1 MIDAEHLCKSYGD
14 REVLHDVGFHA
25 DRGELVACLGPNGA
39 GKTTTIRILTGRT
52 APDSGRVLL
61 SGIDIARD
69 PVAAKALC
77 GVAGQYLNLD
87 PDLTIRE
94 NLDIHG
100 RFFRM
105 PKKART
111 EAEDR
116 LLALT
121 RMTDRA
127 DTPVKQLSG
136 GQKRR
141 VVLARALMHSPKILF
156 LDEPTAGLDPVGRSE
171 ILGNIQSYRKAIR
184 RTLWGIISSIRGAGT
199 TILMTTH
206 YIEEAELL
214 ADRVIL
220 LDQGHI
226 LPRGT
231 PKELIRRTGA
241 WAVDTHGRD
250 GFTTE
255 CFPTREEAAAF
266 MEADKERALSSA
278 VRPAT
283 LEDSYLRLTGHGIR
297 E

>member
-121 RMTDRA
+121 R
-127 DTPVKQLSG
+127 KS
-136 GQKRR
+136 
-141 VVLARALMHSPKILF
+141 SP
-156 LDEPTAGLDPVGRSE
+156 D
-171 ILGNIQSYRKAIR
+171 
-184 RTLWGIISSIRGAGT
+184 
-199 TILMTTH
+199 
-206 YIEEAELL
+206 
-214 ADRVIL
+214 
-220 LDQGHI
+220 
-226 LPRGT
+226 
-231 PKELIRRTGA
+231 
-241 WAVDTHGRD
+241 
-250 GFTTE
+250 
-255 CFPTREEAAAF
+255 
-266 MEADKERALSSA
+266 
-278 VRPAT
+278 
-283 LEDSYLRLTGHGIR
+283 
-297 E
+297 

>member
-1 MIDAEHLCKSYGD
+1 MIDAEHLCKSYGH

-25 DRGELVACLGPNGA
+25 DRGERVAFLGPNGA

-61 SGIDIARD
+61 AGIDIARD

-116 LLALT
+116 LLSLT
-121 RMTDRA
+121 KMTDRA

-156 LDEPTAGLDPVGRSE
+156 LDEPTAGLDP
-171 ILGNIQSYRKAIR
+171 QIR

-226 LPRGT
+226 LSGGT

-241 WAVDTHGRD
+241 WAVDTHGRN

-255 CFPTREEAAAF
+255 CFPTKEEAAAF
-266 MEADKERALSSA
+266 MDADRERALSSA

>member
-121 RMTDRA
+121 RMADRA

-156 LDEPTAGLDPVGRSE
+156 LDEPTAGLDP
-171 ILGNIQSYRKAIR
+171 QIR

-226 LPRGT
+226 LSRGT

-255 CFPTREEAAAF
+255 CFPTREEPRPLW
-266 MEADKERALSSA
+266 KRTKSA
-278 VRPAT
+278 PSHRQCGRRRSKTVI
-283 LEDSYLRLTGHGIR
+283 SG
-297 E
+297 

>member
-1 MIDAEHLCKSYGD
+1 M
-14 REVLHDVGFHA
+14 
-25 DRGELVACLGPNGA
+25 
-39 GKTTTIRILTGRT
+39 
-52 APDSGRVLL
+52 LL

-156 LDEPTAGLDPVGRSE
+156 LDEPTAGLDP
-171 ILGNIQSYRKAIR
+171 QIR

-226 LPRGT
+226 LSRGT

>member
-1 MIDAEHLCKSYGD
+1 MW
-14 REVLHDVGFHA
+14 
-25 DRGELVACLGPNGA
+25 
-39 GKTTTIRILTGRT
+39 
-52 APDSGRVLL
+52 
-61 SGIDIARD
+61 
-69 PVAAKALC
+69 
-77 GVAGQYLNLD
+77 
-87 PDLTIRE
+87 
-94 NLDIHG
+94 
-100 RFFRM
+100 
-105 PKKART
+105 
-111 EAEDR
+111 
-116 LLALT
+116 
-121 RMTDRA
+121 
-127 DTPVKQLSG
+127 
-136 GQKRR
+136 
-141 VVLARALMHSPKILF
+141 VLARALMHSPKILF
-156 LDEPTAGLDPVGRSE
+156 LDEPTAGLDP
-171 ILGNIQSYRKAIR
+171 QIR
-184 RTLWGIISSIRGAGT
+184 RTLWGIISNIRGAGT

-226 LPRGT
+226 LSRGT

>member
-1 MIDAEHLCKSYGD
+1 MQKK
-14 REVLHDVGFHA
+14 LHYLYVFA
-25 DRGELVACLGPNGA
+25 A
-39 GKTTTIRILTGRT
+39 G
-52 APDSGRVLL
+52 
-61 SGIDIARD
+61 
-69 PVAAKALC
+69 
-77 GVAGQYLNLD
+77 
-87 PDLTIRE
+87 
-94 NLDIHG
+94 
-100 RFFRM
+100 
-105 PKKART
+105 
-111 EAEDR
+111 
-116 LLALT
+116 
-121 RMTDRA
+121 
-127 DTPVKQLSG
+127 
-136 GQKRR
+136 
-141 VVLARALMHSPKILF
+141 
-156 LDEPTAGLDPVGRSE
+156 
-171 ILGNIQSYRKAIR
+171 
-184 RTLWGIISSIRGAGT
+184 TLWGIISSIRGAGT

-226 LPRGT
+226 LSRGT